1 MIYLIDA
8 PALFDRD
15 AIYGNAPDEHLRFLL
30 LTHAALLC
38 CQRMGF
44 APQIL
49 HCNDWHT
56 GLGPLLLRT
65 VYAWDQLFRETR
77 SLMSI
82 HNIAYQGVFDAAPAA
97 GYRPWRR

>member
-1 MIYLIDA
+1 
-8 PALFDRD
+8 
-15 AIYGNAPDEHLRFLL
+15 
-30 LTHAALLC
+30 
-38 CQRMGF
+38 MGF

-65 VYAWDQLFRETR
+65 VYAWDQLFHGTR

-82 HNIAYQGVFDAAPAA
+82 HNIAYQGVFDARRDADTGASA
-97 GYRPWRR
+97 TSAHLLDASDLRRRPRSIRCAKASRMPTTSAR